1 MDYFDELKVMDSR
14 GTICAGI
21 TRETLTQYESFFRR
35 EGLRW
40 PYDRHG
46 GTHSDL
52 SGQVS
57 IPSITLQSASIYAG
71 KKWHTCKYLFL
82 VV

>member
-21 TRETLTQYESFFRR
+21 TRETLKQYESLFRR

-46 GTHSDL
+46 GTHPDL
-52 SGQVS
+52 SGMQEKNGILVS
-57 IPSITLQSASIYAG
+57 
-71 KKWHTCKYLFL
+71 HLFL